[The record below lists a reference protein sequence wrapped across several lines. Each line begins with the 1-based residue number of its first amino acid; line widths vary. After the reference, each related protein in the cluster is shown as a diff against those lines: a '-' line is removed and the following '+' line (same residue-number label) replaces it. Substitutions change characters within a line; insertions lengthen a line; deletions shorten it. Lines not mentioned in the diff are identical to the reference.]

1 MTEGADN
8 LNRRMRVLLVED
20 ESRLRDVLA
29 RAIPDMGFDVTD
41 VARATEAIKTFEH
54 QPPDIAIL
62 DINLPDMDGMDLF
75 EVIYSQR
82 PGTQIIILTGFGD
95 LDAARKAI
103 HLDVVDFLTKP
114 ASLGDVEV
122 ALDRARRRRMGNIEL
137 PVPNG
142 PPGDE
147 SDESQEQQART
158 LQTIERENILQAL
171 ERNNGNR
178 AATAAELGIS
188 VPTLYYR
195 LAEYQK
201 QGFAL
206 YIGTRTAT
214 IPAYILATTLRK

>member
-8 LNRRMRVLLVED
+8 LNRRMRVLVVED
-20 ESRLRDVLA
+20 EPRLRDVLA
-29 RAIPDMGFDVTD
+29 RAIPDMGFDVVD
-41 VARATEAIKTFEH
+41 VARAAQAIKTFEH

-75 EVIYSQR
+75 EVIHSQW

-95 LDAARKAI
+95 LDAAKKAI

-122 ALDRARRRRMGNIEL
+122 ALDRARRRCMGNIEL
-137 PVPNG
+137 PVPHG

-147 SDESQEQQART
+147 SDESPEQQTRT
-158 LQTIERENILQAL
+158 LQTIERDNILQAL
-171 ERNNGNR
+171 ERNNANR
-178 AATAAELGIS
+178 AATAAQLGIS
-188 VPTLYYR
+188 VRTLYYR

-201 QGFAL
+201 QGL
-206 YIGTRTAT
+206 G
-214 IPAYILATTLRK
+214 L